1 MKCILCALNFDS
13 SLQLE
18 YHYLNFHK
26 VNPHNKFYENL
37 VKLSDNKENKYLFQK
52 CLRCS
57 ELLPTAKF
65 KTIHEFIRHYSDG
78 NQELAENKPLNIA
91 DNKIFTKYSIDI
103 KKFGDFYDFHNSEKV
118 ISDFLNNVR
127 ARIQIKNDRV
137 VIKGSCVIENIQHS
151 ILDDIPSLKDTRYW
165 STETYTVNYF
175 NQFVYYNLA
184 EDYSKRVINNGLTGS
199 SWVFNRFINLSLTV
213 LKNQKSLI

>member
-1 MKCILCALNFDS
+1 MKCFLCSLKFDN

-26 VNPHNKFYENL
+26 VNPGNKFYQNL
-37 VKLSDNKENKYLFQK
+37 INFDKKNNYLFQK

-57 ELLPTAKF
+57 ELLPTTKF
-65 KTIHEFIRHYSDG
+65 KAIHEFVQHYSDG
-78 NQELAENKPLNIA
+78 NQELAENKPINIE
-91 DNKIFTKYSIDI
+91 DNKLFTKYSIDI
-103 KKFGDFYDFHNSEKV
+103 KKFGDFYDFYDSERV
-118 ISDFLNNVR
+118 ISDFLNNVKTKF
-127 ARIQIKNDRV
+127 QIENDYV

-151 ILDDIPSLKDTRYW
+151 ILDNISPITDTRYW

-199 SWVFNRFINLSLTV
+199 LWVFNRFINLTLTV
-213 LKNQKSLI
+213 MKNQKLII